1 MEFFKKINDLLGE
14 GCTLSINV
22 AKKGDTL
29 TVGVLPGNPLV
40 KDAAAKN
47 LTPLN
52 ISGTPEELDEG
63 FLGAIEAP
71 ISRTTGLLVDM
82 ASFEKGEAEA
92 KAKSAMLAKQKE
104 EKQKKE
110 AEFKGYLALA
120 QENCN
125 ADKFKD
131 AKTCLDKARAVCDG
145 SDSQN
150 KQIRDMESSINQ
162 KSGEGSIFGG
172 VVDKSDGKDVVFKA
186 SKTKPAPTPST
197 KSDDEDSESEDKAED

>member
-29 TVGVLPGNPLV
+29 IVGVLPGNPLV

-47 LTPLN
+47 LSPLN
-52 ISGTPEELDEG
+52 VSGTPDELDEG
-63 FLGAIEAP
+63 FLAAIEAP

-82 ASFEKGEAEA
+82 ASFEKGEADA
-92 KAKSAMLAKQKE
+92 KAKSAMIAKQKE

-110 AEFKGYLALA
+110 AEFKGYLSLA

-150 KQIRDMESSINQ
+150 KQIRDMESNINQ

-172 VVDKSDGKDVVFKA
+172 VVDKSDGKNVVFKA
-186 SKTKPAPTPST
+186 SKTKPAPAP
-197 KSDDEDSESEDKAED
+197 KSDDEDSESEDEADE

>member
-29 TVGVLPGNPLV
+29 IVGVLPGNPIV

-47 LTPLN
+47 LIPLN
-52 ISGTPEELDEG
+52 ISGTPDELDEG
-63 FLGAIEAP
+63 FLAAIEAP
-71 ISRTTGLLVDM
+71 ISRTSGLLVDM
-82 ASFEKGEAEA
+82 ASFEKGEADA
-92 KAKSAMLAKQKE
+92 KAKSAMIAKQKE

-125 ADKFKD
+125 AEKFRD
-131 AKTCLDKARAVCDG
+131 AKTCLDKARAAGDG
-145 SDSQN
+145 SDAQN
-150 KQIRDMESSINQ
+150 RQIRDIEASISQ

-172 VVDKSDGKDVVFKA
+172 AVDKSDGKNVVFKG
-186 SKTKPAPTPST
+186 SKIKPAPAP
-197 KSDDEDSESEDKAED
+197 KSDDEDSENDYDDTDE

>member
-1 MEFFKKINDLLGE
+1 MEFFKKINELIGE

-22 AKKGDTL
+22 AKKGDML
-29 TVGVLPGNPLV
+29 VVAVLPGNPLV

-47 LTPLN
+47 LAPLN
-52 ISGTPEELDEG
+52 ISGTPDELDEG
-63 FLGAIEAP
+63 FLAAIEAP

-120 QENCN
+120 QENCDAN
-125 ADKFKD
+125 KFKD
-131 AKTCLDKARAVCDG
+131 AKTCLDKARSASDG
-145 SDSQN
+145 SDSQS
-150 KQIRDMESSINQ
+150 KQILDMETTINN
-162 KSGEGSIFGG
+162 KSGEGTIFGAAT
-172 VVDKSDGKDVVFKA
+172 DNSDGKNVVFKA
-186 SKTKPAPTPST
+186 SKSKPAP
-197 KSDDEDSESEDKAED
+197 KAQDEEDDDSEEEEGNE

>member
-29 TVGVLPGNPLV
+29 IVGVLPGNPLV

-47 LTPLN
+47 LSPLN
-52 ISGTPEELDEG
+52 VSGTPDELDEG
-63 FLGAIEAP
+63 FLAAIEAP

-82 ASFEKGEAEA
+82 ASFEKGEADA
-92 KAKSAMLAKQKE
+92 KAKSAMIAKQK

-110 AEFKGYLALA
+110 AEFKGYLSLA
-120 QENCN
+120 QGNCN

-150 KQIRDMESSINQ
+150 KQIRDMESNINQ

-172 VVDKSDGKDVVFKA
+172 VVDKSDGKNVVFKA
-186 SKTKPAPTPST
+186 SKTKPAPAP
-197 KSDDEDSESEDKAED
+197 KSDDEDSEREDEADE

>member
-29 TVGVLPGNPLV
+29 IVGVLPGNPLV

-47 LTPLN
+47 LSPLN
-52 ISGTPEELDEG
+52 VSGTPDELDEG
-63 FLGAIEAP
+63 FLAAIEAP

-82 ASFEKGEAEA
+82 ASFEKGEADA
-92 KAKSAMLAKQKE
+92 KAKSAMIAKQKE

-110 AEFKGYLALA
+110 AEFKGYLSLA
-120 QENCN
+120 QENFN

-150 KQIRDMESSINQ
+150 KQIRDMESNINQ

-172 VVDKSDGKDVVFKA
+172 VVDKSDGKNVVFKA
-186 SKTKPAPTPST
+186 SKTKPAPAP
-197 KSDDEDSESEDKAED
+197 KSDDEDSESEDEADE

>member
-29 TVGVLPGNPLV
+29 IVGVLPGNPLV

-47 LTPLN
+47 LSPLN
-52 ISGTPEELDEG
+52 VSGTPEELDEG
-63 FLGAIEAP
+63 FLAAIEAP

-82 ASFEKGEAEA
+82 ASFEKGEADA
-92 KAKSAMLAKQKE
+92 KAKSAMIAKQKE

-150 KQIRDMESSINQ
+150 KQIRDMESNINE

-172 VVDKSDGKDVVFKA
+172 IVDKSDGKNVVFKA
-186 SKTKPAPTPST
+186 SKTKPAPAP
-197 KSDDEDSESEDKAED
+197 KSDDEDSESEEEGEE

>member
-22 AKKGDTL
+22 AKKGNTL
-29 TVGVLPGNPLV
+29 TVGVLPGNPIV
-40 KDAAAKN
+40 KDAAAKH
-47 LTPLN
+47 LSPLN
-52 ISGTPEELDEG
+52 ISGTPDELDEG

-82 ASFEKGEAEA
+82 ASFEKAEADA
-92 KAKSAMLAKQKE
+92 KAKSAMIAKQKE

-110 AEFKGYLALA
+110 AEFKGYIALA

-145 SDSQN
+145 SDPQN

-172 VVDKSDGKDVVFKA
+172 VVDKSDGKNVVFKA
-186 SKTKPAPTPST
+186 SKTKAAPAP
-197 KSDDEDSESEDKAED
+197 KSDEEDSESEEDSEE